1 MLKLR
6 AIVFATAPPQ
16 NCQKHAQFLFMAKC
30 GRPVTG
36 WRPHDPRSNQP
47 AGARQS
53 RDESQVRILPVPRRS
68 TSIRRSTNCL
78 QHYNAI
84 NQIDMKL
91 HRSRSNLELLYT
103 CSYSYLIASTRSL
116 HALYFTTSTCRVN
129 IRVNMRIHLPFIF
142 TRHVH
147 VLVYVIYW
155 SNTGHL
161 IIIQKDKICDR
172 RVQDISAAQ
181 LLIAPTTIAV
191 ARGRTPAVKCLRQPR
206 DPRSKDPNACPL
218 RGGSR

>member
-1 MLKLR
+1 M
-6 AIVFATAPPQ
+6 IP
-16 NCQKHAQFLFMAKC
+16 
-30 GRPVTG
+30 G
-36 WRPHDPRSNQP
+36 RSNQP

-53 RDESQVRILPVPRRS
+53 RDESQVRNLPVPRRS

-78 QHYNAI
+78 QDYNTTS
-84 NQIDMKL
+84 NQFDMKL

-103 CSYSYLIASTRSL
+103 TVYMFILVLYSFNCSM

-147 VLVYVIYW
+147 VLVYV
-155 SNTGHL
+155 

-206 DPRSKDPNACPL
+206 DPRSKDPNACPP